1 MPCIWLILIRC
12 RHILILSKML
22 IYLDNCCFNR
32 QYDDQTHAKIFL
44 ETQAKLYI
52 QENILTGKYKLVWS
66 YILQF
71 ENDEN
76 PYFSH
81 KQEIRKWKSL
91 ASELVSASENIITKA
106 TEYQAHGLHVKDA
119 LHCACAFSVKA
130 DYFITT
136 DKQLIKTARKITE
149 LNVVNPLTFI
159 QEEASE

>member
-1 MPCIWLILIRC
+1 
-12 RHILILSKML
+12 ML

-32 QYDDQTHAKIFL
+32 PYDDQTYEKIFL

-76 PYFSH
+76 PYITH
-81 KQEIRKWKSL
+81 KHEIRKWKNQ
-91 ASELVSASENIITKA
+91 ASQLVSASEAIIVKA
-106 TEYQAHGLHVKDA
+106 KEYQAAGLRVKDA

-136 DKQLIKTARKITE
+136 DNQLIKIARKIAE

-159 QEEASE
+159 QEEANV